1 MENNQNEFEIP
12 APGEATNEEAAAPT
26 LIETDYRA
34 YQRWRETGEEPAAQA
49 EETPAA
55 GDQTPAETAVEATD
69 PADDPET
76 EDTPEDGPKKKGG
89 YQRKIDKLAQENAA
103 LAARLAALETP
114 KPAASAQPSDAPVG
128 EEVPAADTSDK
139 PKPED
144 FDTYEEYVDK
154 LTDWKLD
161 RRSKQAQ
168 QQQAETQG
176 RERAAEIGKAWQDR
190 QAEARKDPT
199 MPNFDRV
206 TQVDIP
212 VSDAM
217 AAVIL
222 ESPDGARLA
231 YWLGSNATEAA
242 RISKLHP
249 LAAAAELGG
258 ILKGLK
264 PASKPATAPAASR
277 APKPITPVTRGGST
291 ATHAGGVYDEK
302 TANDFTA
309 WRNARNAQL
318 GKK

>member
-1 MENNQNEFEIP
+1 M
-12 APGEATNEEAAAPT
+12 
-26 LIETDYRA
+26 
-34 YQRWRETGEEPAAQA
+34 
-49 EETPAA
+49 
-55 GDQTPAETAVEATD
+55 
-69 PADDPET
+69 
-76 EDTPEDGPKKKGG
+76 
-89 YQRKIDKLAQENAA
+89 
-103 LAARLAALETP
+103 AARLAALETP

-161 RRSKQAQ
+161 QRSKQAQ

-176 RERAAEIGKAWQDR
+176 RERAAEIGKAWQD
-190 QAEARKDPT
+190 P
-199 MPNFDRV
+199 
-206 TQVDIP
+206 QVDIP